1 MKINKKK
8 ILISVS
14 AIAFVSAIAV
24 RATGIADWAP
34 NNGISINCVST
45 ISMPELP
52 HGVKFNGSVYVQIY
66 KDGSGEVDFSGVVTE
81 TGEHG
86 VGKSS
91 VQRTIAFEY
100 VMLDSGTVRLSEAR
114 LRKKS
119 ADTMPDDF
127 FTKAIYDSSESEKR
141 MHVSKL
147 QNAYLIGNIFSPSL
161 LCVSK
166 S

>member
-1 MKINKKK
+1 
-8 ILISVS
+8 
-14 AIAFVSAIAV
+14 
-24 RATGIADWAP
+24 
-34 NNGISINCVST
+34 
-45 ISMPELP
+45 MPELP

-127 FTKAIYDSSESEKR
+127 FTKAIYDSSEPEKR

-147 QNAYLIGNIFSPSL
+147 QNAYLIGNIFHHHFYVSVNPNTFNAATHMPQFSL
-161 LCVSK
+161 SYLVWTLQTR
-166 S
+166 

>member
-1 MKINKKK
+1 
-8 ILISVS
+8 
-14 AIAFVSAIAV
+14 
-24 RATGIADWAP
+24 
-34 NNGISINCVST
+34 
-45 ISMPELP
+45 MPELP

-127 FTKAIYDSSESEKR
+127 
-141 MHVSKL
+141 
-147 QNAYLIGNIFSPSL
+147 L
-161 LCVSK
+161 LK
-166 S
+166 SHLR